1 MYAGDLAIIGAG
13 AMGSAIAQGLVKA
26 KAVDKKHVCVCD
38 HGKAKLDRLA
48 KDLDCHL
55 CLEAKDAVTADTQ
68 VVILAVKPQVI
79 LDLCHR
85 LDEALVGKLV
95 ISIAAGVTISQL
107 EQVLPESRII
117 RVMPNLPIS
126 CQMGAS
132 SIAAGTS
139 ATAEDVR
146 LVSQLFDALGVT
158 GVLSESQLDIEAS
171 VVGCAP
177 AFFALLV
184 DGLTRA
190 GILQGVP
197 AATTRQMLIET
208 MEGTAQILK
217 ETQEHPR
224 AFMDKVTSPGGTT
237 AAALVAMEP
246 SVMQGCLEG
255 IQAAMDRTEELK
267 SREEAY
273 EDLIV
278 FLDP

>member
-1 MYAGDLAIIGAG
+1 MYTGDLAIIGAG
-13 AMGSAIAQGLVKA
+13 AMGGAIAQGLVKA
-26 KAVDKKHVCVCD
+26 KALDEKHLCVCD
-38 HGKAKLDRLA
+38 HGQAKLDRLA
-48 KDLDCHL
+48 QDLDCRF
-55 CLEAKDAVTADTQ
+55 CLKAKEAITADTQ
-68 VVILAVKPQVI
+68 VVILAVKPQVM
-79 LDLCHR
+79 LDLCHE
-85 LDEALVGKLV
+85 LQEALAGKLV
-95 ISIAAGVTISQL
+95 ISIAAGITISQL
-107 EQVLPESRII
+107 EQALPESRII

-132 SIAAGTS
+132 AIATGTS
-139 ATAEDVR
+139 ATAEDVQ

-190 GILQGVP
+190 GILQGIP

-208 MEGTAQILK
+208 MEGTAQVLK

-224 AFMDKVTSPGGTT
+224 AFMDQVTSPGGTT
-237 AAALVAMEP
+237 AAALAAMEP
-246 SVMQGCLEG
+246 SVMQGCMDG

-267 SREEAY
+267 G
-273 EDLIV
+273 
-278 FLDP
+278 